1 MKKKLLLFSAF
12 AFCSALEAQEYTPL
26 QVSSGYN
33 ADVIANGVNSA
44 LLSTTDAVDNANFA
58 FMSADFQAVSGNTP
72 PDYALPVSGLI
83 TSATTPGLTYQLAPY
98 SGDNSLRLQEQSDS
112 GILNISNAAPATALY
127 LLVTSGSGESTLA
140 GTIHF
145 SDNTTQLIAPGTV
158 PDWFF
163 SNALPVEIS
172 GFGRVGRLD
181 DIMENPAGDPRLY
194 KFTVPIA
201 VANQTKTI
209 TSIEFSKTS
218 AAEGIIN
225 ILGVSAQLLG
235 TCPGPSAVT
244 LTNITLTGVTV
255 NWTSSVVTPT
265 LGYDIFVTPS
275 GTPPAASA
283 IPYGNVANGP
293 FTITDLMIGQHYCVW
308 VRSRCSDTEFS
319 GFISMCFNTGEISVT
334 DNSGDI
340 PTLYSDDEVT
350 VSSTTSC
357 PGTLSVTVPAGYQIS
372 SVGTMYQMQTASNG
386 WMEEQRSLLV
396 CNTTG
401 NMESEV
407 TSGIGG
413 TTGTFSYSRSGLN
426 IANGATG
433 TVEFELRAWRMYG
446 GSDCNTT
453 YNRVMNGTWS
463 VTIVYQ
469 PLLAVKDFSKNSFS
483 VYPNPANDILNVS
496 GDQVISEARL
506 FNLLGQEILVQ
517 EGANDKQMQLNISGL
532 PTGKYFLKVLSENGV
547 QTLSVLKK

>member
-265 LGYDIFVTPS
+265 QGYDIFVTPS